1 MILICLALSL
11 TSLSLFAAEPE
22 PSMSACGAEWGY
34 ADSNG
39 PHRWGQMN
47 KDWAACDSGHTQ
59 SPIRITQSRYNQMS
73 SMPLQ
78 YGTFPI
84 TVQNTGHELK
94 VYPLAEAYAAD
105 NLKLIQF
112 HFHVPAE
119 HLIGDETRAAGELH
133 LVHENRF
140 KETVVVAVLIQSQA
154 NDNPAIAAL
163 LREIPAACTSVKAD
177 SFGGMEDL
185 LPRDRSKLY
194 FYTGSL
200 TTPPCSQPV
209 YFFVMRNPIGA
220 SATQLGKLAI
230 SPLPRGNY
238 RPTQPVG
245 ARDVQRSFQ

>member
-1 MILICLALSL
+1 
-11 TSLSLFAAEPE
+11 
-22 PSMSACGAEWGY
+22 MSACGAEWGY

-47 KDWAACDSGHTQ
+47 KEWAACDSGHTQ
-59 SPIRITQSRYNQMS
+59 SPIRITQSRYSPMT
-73 SMPLQ
+73 MRLQ
-78 YGTFPI
+78 YGDFPI
-84 TVQNTGHELK
+84 AVQNTGHELK

-105 NLKLIQF
+105 VDAAGATNNLKLIQF

-140 KETVVVAVLIQSQA
+140 KETVVVAVLIQSQP

-185 LPRDRSKLY
+185 LPKDRSKFYL
-194 FYTGSL
+194 YTGSL

-209 YFFVMRNPIGA
+209 FFFVMRNPIGA
-220 SATQLGKLAI
+220 SAAQLGKLAI

-238 RPTQPVG
+238 RPTQPTG
-245 ARDVQRSFQ
+245 MMRDLLVQRSFQ